1 MTHRVCEEVLVT
13 GEVRVDG
20 AAASRDGWS
29 SSAVSM
35 LRRHGGLSAVA
46 AGRAV
51 IDGGA
56 GRGGVVLE
64 MLEKHST
71 SGSD

>member
-1 MTHRVCEEVLVT
+1 VQLVARVKG
-13 GEVRVDG
+13 GEDAGGGSGGV
-20 AAASRDGWS
+20 WS

-51 IDGGA
+51 LDDDA
-56 GRGGVVLE
+56 GHGVLE
-64 MLEKHST
+64 KLSM
-71 SGSD
+71 